1 VSGDP
6 EARDGRG
13 MGDHDGHGTG
23 AGSAFVNNFRARPT
37 ELRLGAPDAGDRM
50 TVRVQVAE
58 VWDSVRVS
66 APTSE
71 PVLAVKVAALEV
83 LFPEAA
89 YHDDFVAKLH
99 GIEVL
104 DENAS
109 LAEAGAREGSTFL
122 LAHRRRRPI
131 R

>member
-1 VSGDP
+1 
-6 EARDGRG
+6 
-13 MGDHDGHGTG
+13 M
-23 AGSAFVNNFRARPT
+23 SAPFVTRLRSRADT
-37 ELRLGAPDAGDRM
+37 LQLGAPDAADRW
-50 TVRVQVAE
+50 TVRVQMAE
-58 VWDSVRVS
+58 VWDAVRVA
-66 APTSE
+66 APSTE
-71 PVLAVKVAALEV
+71 PVLAVKVAALEA

-89 YHDDFVAKLH
+89 YHDDFVVKLG

-109 LAEAGAREGSTFL
+109 IAEAGAQDGSIFL

>member
-1 VSGDP
+1 
-6 EARDGRG
+6 
-13 MGDHDGHGTG
+13 M
-23 AGSAFVNNFRARPT
+23 SAPFVTTLRSRAET
-37 ELRLGAPDAGDRM
+37 LVLGAPDAANCW
-50 TVRVQVAE
+50 TVRVQMAE
-58 VWDSVRVS
+58 VWDAVRVS
-66 APTSE
+66 APATE
-71 PVLAVKVAALEV
+71 PVLAVKVAALEA

-89 YHDDFVAKLH
+89 YHDDFVMKLG

-109 LAEAGAREGSTFL
+109 IAETGAQDGSIFL

>member
-1 VSGDP
+1 MSGDSQ
-6 EARDGRG
+6 A
-13 MGDHDGHGTG
+13 GHGDGTG
-23 AGSAFVNNFRARPT
+23 TPFVNNFRARPT
-37 ELRLGAPDAGDRM
+37 ELRLGAADAADRW

-58 VWDSVRVS
+58 VWDAVRVS
-66 APTSE
+66 APASE

-83 LFPEAA
+83 LYPEAA

-104 DENAS
+104 DEHAT
-109 LAEAGAREGSTFL
+109 LAESGARDGSIFL

>member
-1 VSGDP
+1 
-6 EARDGRG
+6 
-13 MGDHDGHGTG
+13 M
-23 AGSAFVNNFRARPT
+23 SAPFVTNLRSRADV
-37 ELRLGAPDAGDRM
+37 LVLGAPDAANRW
-50 TVRVQVAE
+50 TLRVQMAE
-58 VWDSVRVS
+58 VWDAVRVS
-66 APTSE
+66 APATE
-71 PVLAVKVAALEV
+71 PVLAVKVAALET

-89 YHDDFVAKLH
+89 YHDDFVVKLG

-109 LAEAGAREGSTFL
+109 IAEAGAQDGSIFL